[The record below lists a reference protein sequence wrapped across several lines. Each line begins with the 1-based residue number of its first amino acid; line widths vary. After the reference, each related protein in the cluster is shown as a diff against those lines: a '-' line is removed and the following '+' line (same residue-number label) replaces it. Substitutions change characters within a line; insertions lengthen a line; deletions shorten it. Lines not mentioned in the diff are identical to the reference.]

1 MKFLFILNFL
11 FFFISINGQI
21 KISSSFNKAE
31 TYTLKKLHR
40 NDTVLIL
47 CDTVFLVNRPLFL
60 IYNGLYSKQK
70 NIQIVLNES
79 SELFQNHITDQEKQ
93 YDKLNTEF
101 RLTLEQFR
109 KYRDNSNKNLD
120 SLQGNLKGAEESL
133 LKARKENEILKS
145 QIDKGIHQNNSQK
158 YYFGLAGISIGLAIA
173 FLIR

>member
-1 MKFLFILNFL
+1 MRFLFILSFL

-21 KISSSFNKAE
+21 KISSLFNKAE

-47 CDTVFLVNRPLFL
+47 CDTAFLVNRPLFL

-70 NIQIVLNES
+70 NIQIVLTES
-79 SELFQNHITDQEKQ
+79 SELFQNHITDQEKL

-109 KYRDNSNKNLD
+109 KYKDNSSKNLD
-120 SLQGNLKGAEESL
+120 SLQCNLKGAEESL
-133 LKARKENEILKS
+133 LKARNENEKLKS
-145 QIDKGIHQNNSQK
+145 QIDKSLHQNNSQK
-158 YYFGLAGISIGLAIA
+158 YYFGLAGISIGLVIAIL
-173 FLIR
+173 FR